1 MQWAL
6 QVFLWIYSG
15 SIHSSVLYKHSQN
28 KEIKFVGTTASWL
41 SANLS
46 CFLTAWASGTYKD
59 EFLVPELMSS
69 CLCIL
74 INFSNPFLQ
83 GLFFQSEDTLC
94 FFFFL
99 RTIMCLKELYYL
111 YFVFLR
117 TFLGFQFLQKS
128 FSQYCH
134 KFLINPPYN
143 SIGGFY
149 LLCHCHPH
157 YRENERKKISRA
169 QCSLNILS
177 YLSLPGIWEL
187 LWCFPQGKSSM
198 KYSVTVPGTE
208 PWFPSTQF
216 MG

>member
-15 SIHSSVLYKHSQN
+15 SVHSSVLYKHSQN
-28 KEIKFVGTTASWL
+28 KIKFVGTTASWL

-83 GLFFQSEDTLC
+83 GLFSQSDDTLW
-94 FFFFL
+94 FFFL

-117 TFLGFQFLQKS
+117 TFLGFEFLQKS
-128 FSQYCH
+128 FSQSCH

-149 LLCHCHPH
+149 LLCHCHTH
-157 YRENERKKISRA
+157 YRQSERKK
-169 QCSLNILS
+169 NI
-177 YLSLPGIWEL
+177 
-187 LWCFPQGKSSM
+187 KSA
-198 KYSVTVPGTE
+198 V
-208 PWFPSTQF
+208 
-216 MG
+216 